1 MAFHG
6 LFGLELFP
14 GRAKAVEPITYAELP
29 SHQSLAGWD
38 IMRICN
44 APFREDV
51 KDLSEAGW
59 VVQGKLISSSSFRTM
74 LGAGVMVWQTGTGR
88 S

>member
-6 LFGLELFP
+6 LFGLEFFP
-14 GRAKAVEPITYAELP
+14 GRAKAVVPITCRGP
-29 SHQSLAGWD
+29 QSLAGWNM
-38 IMRICN
+38 IRICN
-44 APFREDV
+44 AAFREGV

-74 LGAGVMVWQTGTGR
+74 LGAGVMVWQTGMGR

>member
-6 LFGLELFP
+6 LSGLEFFP
-14 GRAKAVEPITYAELP
+14 GRAKAVVPLTYAELP
-29 SHQSLAGWD
+29 SHQSLVGWN
-38 IMRICN
+38 IIRIYS
-44 APFREDV
+44 APVRESV

-59 VVQGKLISSSSFRTM
+59 VVQGKLISSSSFGTM
-74 LGAGVMVWQTGTGR
+74 LGAGVMVWQTGMGR

>member
-1 MAFHG
+1 MASHG
-6 LFGLELFP
+6 LSGLEFFP
-14 GRAKAVEPITYAELP
+14 GRAKAVVPIAELP

-44 APFREDV
+44 APFREGV

-59 VVQGKLISSSSFRTM
+59 VVQGKLISSSSFRTL
-74 LGAGVMVWQTGTGR
+74 LGAGGMVWQKGMGR